1 MPETERTWI
10 LLEDGY
16 MPVYN
21 NSGEVHYSYKS
32 CIEEYEY
39 SYTDDSGKTIKKK
52 VKEKRVITFNPKL
65 QKKQLREIG
74 KLVEY
79 FNQRTTPC

>member
-1 MPETERTWI
+1 
-10 LLEDGY
+10 

-21 NSGEVHYSYKS
+21 DSGEIHYSYKS

-65 QKKQLREIG
+65 QKS
-74 KLVEY
+74 
-79 FNQRTTPC
+79 N